1 MAKARISVRAAP
13 PGRSDTPTLAARALQ
28 LGHEQVPLY
37 SGAVH
42 YFRLKPSA
50 WRPALSALKSL
61 GLHMVETYVPWGVH
75 ELRDGSYDFGQYDPQ
90 KDLGAFLDLAH
101 SLGLYAFVR
110 PGPNINAELTYFGLP
125 RRVVF
130 DEACQARSAQGKP
143 LPFIAPPRMFPVPS
157 FASERFFHEVER
169 WYAEVAK
176 VLVKRIWPEGPV
188 VMLQV
193 DNEAAFYFRDAPYD
207 QDHHPDALSKYRAFL
222 RARYV
227 TLEALNRAYATELT
241 DWEEA
246 LPPTPCRP
254 DATHAELRRALD
266 LMAFQEEL
274 LASAL
279 SRMQSSLRGALGP
292 LPTVHNAPMGESG
305 LPAGLARIDGV
316 VDVNGIDYYHRRSDL
331 RAVRDRTLRLV
342 GSVRLPFGPEVGV
355 GAPPWFATRSDEDAL
370 HTLLCAC
377 AYGLRGLNLYMAV
390 DRDRWYGAPFDELG
404 RERPNAAELRSV
416 LQALARCQFHALT
429 RRVEVGIMLPQEYAR
444 LSRATHTLGAF
455 SPSLL
460 AIAGAGANAACLQST
475 FGFAAPIQLDW
486 TEYVERFA
494 RALEAA
500 FVPYVYVES
509 DAPES
514 MLRELRVLIC
524 PSFELADPER
534 LARLTRFSQRGG
546 RVIYGPREPELDGAL
561 EPLPERER
569 VAGLERADDW
579 ILADTAQA
587 QLLIADLIGELGLAR
602 PVLAAPSGID
612 ATLHE
617 DDSGPRALFVLQPSA
632 ASVQAELSLPEP
644 LTLVDAV
651 TGERFGGETT
661 ASIPMAGYS
670 CRMFLCERQSDAGP
684 RPRAPSA
691 RRSPLPC

>member
-1 MAKARISVRAAP
+1 MRAAP
-13 PGRSDTPTLAARALQ
+13 PSRSEAPTLAARALQ
-28 LGHEQVPLY
+28 LGQQQVPLY

-50 WRPALSALKSL
+50 WRPALTALKSL
-61 GLHMVETYVPWGVH
+61 GLPMVETYVPWGVH

-125 RRVVF
+125 RRVIF

-169 WYAEVAK
+169 WYAETARVLAK
-176 VLVKRIWPEGPV
+176 RMWPEGPV

-207 QDHHPDALSKYRAFL
+207 QDHHPDALTKYQAFL
-222 RARYV
+222 RTRYG
-227 TLEALNRAYATELT
+227 TLETLNRAYASELAT
-241 DWEEA
+241 WEDA
-246 LPPTPCRP
+246 LPPTRCPP
-254 DATHAELRRALD
+254 DASHPVLRRCLD
-266 LMAFQEEL
+266 LMQFQEAL
-274 LASAL
+274 LANAL
-279 SRMQSSLRGALGP
+279 ERMQTSLHSLLGP
-292 LPTVHNAPMGESG
+292 VPTVHNTPMGESG
-305 LPAGLARIDGV
+305 LPASLARLDSV
-316 VDVNGIDYYHRRSDL
+316 VDVNGIDYYHRRSDM

-342 GSVRLPFGPEVGV
+342 GSVRLPYGPEIGV
-355 GAPPWFATRSDEDAL
+355 GAPPWFATRTDADSL

-377 AYGLRGLNLYMAV
+377 AYGLRGMNLYMAV

-404 RERPNAAELRSV
+404 RERPHAKELRSV
-416 LQALARCQFHALT
+416 LRALTRCQFHTLT
-429 RRVEVGIMLPQEYAR
+429 RKGEVGILLPQEDAR
-444 LSRATHTLGAF
+444 LSRATHTLGAL

-460 AIAGAGANAACLQST
+460 AIAGAGANAACLQT
-475 FGFAAPIQLDW
+475 KLGFEEPIQIAW

-494 RALEAA
+494 RALDAA
-500 FVPYVYVES
+500 FVPYVYVEG

-514 MLRELRVLIC
+514 MLESLRVLIC

-534 LARLTRFSQRGG
+534 LARMARFQARGG
-546 RVIYGPREPELDGAL
+546 RVIYGPQLPHLNAAL
-561 EPLPERER
+561 EPLSEREH
-569 VAGLERADDW
+569 AALQHSEWQHADAAHAA
-579 ILADTAQA
+579 LVV
-587 QLLIADLIGELGLAR
+587 ADLIGELGLRR
-602 PVLAAPSGID
+602 PVVAAPSGIE

-617 DDSGPRALFVLQPSA
+617 DDTGPRVLFVLQPQA
-632 ASVQAELSLPEP
+632 ANVEAELSLPEP
-644 LTLVDAV
+644 LTLVDALS
-651 TGERFGGETT
+651 GERFGGDDNI
-661 ASIPMAGYS
+661 SVPMDGYS
-670 CRMFLCERQSDAGP
+670 CRMLLCERHNEGSP

-691 RRSPLPC
+691 RRSQPPC